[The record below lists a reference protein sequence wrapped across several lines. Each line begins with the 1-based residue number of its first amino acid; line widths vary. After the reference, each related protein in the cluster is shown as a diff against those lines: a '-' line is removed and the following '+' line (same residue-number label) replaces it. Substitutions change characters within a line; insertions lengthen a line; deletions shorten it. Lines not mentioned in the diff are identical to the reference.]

1 MSEPEGAMLHPC
13 GQPGEA
19 TLLADKLRPRI
30 LDEFVG
36 QTHLTARNTLLFSAD
51 GKLTTENIIFWGP
64 PG

>member
-1 MSEPEGAMLHPC
+1 MLHHP

-36 QTHLTARNTLLFSAD
+36 QNLLTGRNTLLFSAD
-51 GKLTTENIIFWGP
+51 GELTTENIIFWGP